1 MLDEAVRLLR
11 SNERVA
17 VRIAGYT
24 DSIDS
29 EAYNLKLS
37 KRRAEAVRD
46 YLVSQGIST
55 ARVEPVG
62 KGESSPVASNK
73 TAEGRAQNRR
83 VEFVVRC
90 N

>member
-1 MLDEAVRLLR
+1 MRTSDQFNKATLSAKSKGVLDEAVRLLR

-62 KGESSPVASNK
+62 KGESSPVA
-73 TAEGRAQNRR
+73 
-83 VEFVVRC
+83 
-90 N
+90 